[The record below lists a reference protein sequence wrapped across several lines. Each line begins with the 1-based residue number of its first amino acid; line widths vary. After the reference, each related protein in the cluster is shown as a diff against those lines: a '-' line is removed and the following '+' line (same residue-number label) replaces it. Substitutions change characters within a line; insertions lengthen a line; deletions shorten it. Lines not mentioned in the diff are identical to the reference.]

1 MTVRAATLGQV
12 VCIICCIIS
21 DVTNKASRWRFLC
34 VLQTNLFLLVCKAKK
49 SDHIHPILETLHWLW
64 NSPSVSVWSF
74 STLYSSKTIMICIRH
89 MNLCHPSCKHKNIWW
104 KIVFLHWPICLE
116 QFASWK
122 AFYCADHDF
131 CKRWLYPQE
140 VGWRGVGWE
149 STHWNPFE
157 MNSFNMS
164 QHEHEH
170 LQDEFL

>member
-1 MTVRAATLGQV
+1 M
-12 VCIICCIIS
+12 
-21 DVTNKASRWRFLC
+21 
-34 VLQTNLFLLVCKAKK
+34 LQTRPAGGDFCVCYKPTFSCSCVKLRNLTISILFLKLFIGY
-49 SDHIHPILETLHWLW
+49 HHYLLQFHFW

-89 MNLCHPSCKHKNIWW
+89 MNLCHPLCKHKNIWW
-104 KIVFLHWPICLE
+104 KMVFLHWPICLE